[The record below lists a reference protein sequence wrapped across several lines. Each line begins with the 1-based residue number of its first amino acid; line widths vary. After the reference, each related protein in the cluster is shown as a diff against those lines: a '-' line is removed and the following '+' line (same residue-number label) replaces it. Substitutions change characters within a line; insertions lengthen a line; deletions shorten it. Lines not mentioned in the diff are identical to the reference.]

1 MSNKKAKKSEKPKKE
16 NTENTVEHKAYDIIN
31 IITNI
36 IIIICLAMFLI
47 KGFIESNEILL
58 IMRIISIIILIS
70 LISHCLKY
78 KNLVDTSSNKDHG
91 HKIQLTAMIVMLLSL
106 QIWKLLIDGRYN
118 AINNNN
124 TFPYILTVILLIIVT
139 LNLFIS
145 IGIYKSKD
153 GNFISGLWQGILE
166 FLGIGILGD
175 IDNIDNSPLFKEL
188 NYGFD
193 DIIKSIGN

>member
-1 MSNKKAKKSEKPKKE
+1 
-16 NTENTVEHKAYDIIN
+16 
-31 IITNI
+31 
-36 IIIICLAMFLI
+36 
-47 KGFIESNEILL
+47 
-58 IMRIISIIILIS
+58 
-70 LISHCLKY
+70 
-78 KNLVDTSSNKDHG
+78 
-91 HKIQLTAMIVMLLSL
+91 MIVMLLSL

-193 DIIKSIGN
+193 DIIKSMGN

>member
-1 MSNKKAKKSEKPKKE
+1 
-16 NTENTVEHKAYDIIN
+16 
-31 IITNI
+31 
-36 IIIICLAMFLI
+36 
-47 KGFIESNEILL
+47 
-58 IMRIISIIILIS
+58 ISIIILIS

-78 KNLVDTSSNKDHG
+78 KNLVDINSNKDNG

-106 QIWKLLIDGRYN
+106 QVWKLLIDGRYN

-124 TFPYILTVILLIIVT
+124 TVPYILTIILLIIVI

-153 GNFISGLWQGILE
+153 GNFLSGLWQGILD
-166 FLGIGILGD
+166 FLGIGILAD
-175 IDNIDNSPLFKEL
+175 VDNIDNSPLFQEL
-188 NYGFD
+188 NFGFD